1 MRLKLEFKS
10 KDIPLRFVI
19 RDMSFRADMKIS
31 SEEFK
36 LDIKNYQGIKNAD
49 VYTGAYTV
57 TPKDIAQQL
66 KTKNKLLNKD
76 VMVKKIPF
84 FETSNDEGGN
94 TVYIGKEL

>member
-1 MRLKLEFKS
+1 
-10 KDIPLRFVI
+10 
-19 RDMSFRADMKIS
+19 MSFRADMKIC

-36 LDIKNYQGIKNAD
+36 LDIKNYQGIKNVD
-49 VYTGAYTV
+49 IYTGAYTV

>member
-19 RDMSFRADMKIS
+19 RDMSFRADMKIR

>member
-19 RDMSFRADMKIS
+19 RDMSFRADMNIC
-31 SEEFK
+31 SEEFR

-49 VYTGAYTV
+49 IYTGAYTV

>member
-10 KDIPLRFVI
+10 EDIPLRFVI
-19 RDMSFRADMKIS
+19 RDMSFRADMRIC
-31 SEEFK
+31 SEEFR

-49 VYTGAYTV
+49 IYTGAYTV

-66 KTKNKLLNKD
+66 QTKNKLLNKD
-76 VMVKKIPF
+76 VMVKKISF

>member
-19 RDMSFRADMKIS
+19 RDMSFRADMKIY
-31 SEEFK
+31 SEEFR

-49 VYTGAYTV
+49 IYTGAYTV

>member
-19 RDMSFRADMKIS
+19 RDMSFHADMKIC
-31 SEEFK
+31 SEELK